1 MTPATIAK
9 RCSCGTSFTRA
20 EWEQLP
26 FVGIHADGVTPER
39 LDLRNHDPGCK
50 STIAVELPD
59 TVSICEGCSVWVD
72 NEKTVTHLGAF
83 CAKCG
88 PSRTKDCQRDSARA

>member
-9 RCSCGTSFTRA
+9 RCSCGLTYDRA
-20 EWEQLP
+20 GWEALQH
-26 FVGIHADGVTPER
+26 VGIHTDGVTPER
-39 LDLRNHDPGCK
+39 LDLRNCSCR
-50 STIAVELPD
+50 STVAVELPD